1 MYDLGPGEPKV
12 APDLHRY
19 MTLCRSFYF
28 CCISHTLPLIFLRR
42 RAAFGD
48 KCSKILTYV
57 RVLLLIIAGAFF
69 INSKA
74 ALSAAPVPWP
84 LSECGRV
91 SLSMGRGFEGS
102 R

>member
-19 MTLCRSFYF
+19 QRRSFYL
-28 CCISHTLPLIFLRR
+28 CCLSHTLPLIFLRR

-57 RVLLLIIAGAFF
+57 RILLIIFVGAFYH
-69 INSKA
+69 NSQA

-91 SLSMGRGFEGS
+91 SLSSGETRGGGQSF
-102 R
+102 